1 MLYIGLFK
9 IDYYLINVMSNI
21 QDLDSSIIK
30 AFRGKG
36 YKATPQRLAI
46 SRFALCCRDHPTAK
60 IIYSQIKKAHPTVSL
75 ATVYATLQILKEV
88 GLLQEMNL
96 PQSKARFDPDMQ
108 PHVHL
113 VCLQCDSIIDWI
125 NPLVSKVIAEIA
137 ADAKFSVTGQ
147 VLDITGLC
155 SRCKGKTNL
164 EKK

>member
-1 MLYIGLFK
+1 LYIALFK
-9 IDYYLINVMSNI
+9 NDYYLVIAMSDI
-21 QDLDSSIIK
+21 HDLNSSIIK

-60 IIYSQIKKAHPTVSL
+60 MIYSQIKKEYPTVSL
-75 ATVYATLQILKEV
+75 ATVYATLLILKEV

-113 VCLQCDSIIDWI
+113 VCLQCDSIIDWRH
-125 NPLVSKVIAEIA
+125 PLVSKVIAEVA

-147 VLDITGLC
+147 VLEITGLC
-155 SRCKGKTNL
+155 SRCKGKTDMV
-164 EKK
+164 EK

>member
-1 MLYIGLFK
+1 MLYIDLFK

-30 AFRGKG
+30 AFRGKS

-60 IIYSQIKKAHPTVSL
+60 MIYSQIKKEYPTVSL
-75 ATVYATLQILKEV
+75 ATVYATLLILKEV

-113 VCLQCDSIIDWI
+113 VCLQCDSII
-125 NPLVSKVIAEIA
+125 VSKVIAEVA
-137 ADAKFSVTGQ
+137 ADAKFSVAGQ
-147 VLDITGLC
+147 VLEITGLC
-155 SRCKGKTNL
+155 SRCKQKINL